1 MKLQFIS
8 KKSSINKYHIK
19 DTRQEFPYSKN
30 MSNFPEFLNRLLV
43 NLPILPMMILLQCD
57 SLLGQMCSLSCTQTA
72 IVRNMPYEEA
82 YKIVQNREWELEDD
96 FGDNSILIRR
106 YKRVIINRDFSLF
119 ILKYISE
126 VIVSYDHYRNHLQ
139 TEGPELYGVLVLIS
153 TRSFLHQ
160 EL

>member
-1 MKLQFIS
+1 MKRIKPS
-8 KKSSINKYHIK
+8 GKSFTNFSI
-19 DTRQEFPYSKN
+19 
-30 MSNFPEFLNRLLV
+30 FLIIV
-43 NLPILPMMILLQCD
+43 LLQCD
-57 SLLGQMCSLSCTQTA
+57 PSLAQICSVACTQKA
-72 IVRNMPYEEA
+72 IVRNRPYQEA
-82 YKIVQNREWELEDD
+82 FEIVQNREWELEDD

-139 TEGPELYGVLVLIS
+139 TEGPELYGVLALIS